1 MVLSFETS
9 IALKSEINE
18 KPKTIIPG
26 VRALIS
32 KMAVAPASGGML
44 LLIIEKSNIKM
55 IGKPSPNPTVIGSR
69 IISFVHREAKTLVFI
84 FSSNGI

>member
-26 VRALIS
+26 VRVLIS

-44 LLIIEKSNIKM
+44 LFIIEKSHF
-55 IGKPSPNPTVIGSR
+55 IGQ
-69 IISFVHREAKTLVFI
+69 
-84 FSSNGI
+84 NGHFNCITSEGG

>member
-44 LLIIEKSNIKM
+44 LFIIEKSNIKKFIVKM
-55 IGKPSPNPTVIGSR
+55 L
-69 IISFVHREAKTLVFI
+69 IIIPVNS
-84 FSSNGI
+84 